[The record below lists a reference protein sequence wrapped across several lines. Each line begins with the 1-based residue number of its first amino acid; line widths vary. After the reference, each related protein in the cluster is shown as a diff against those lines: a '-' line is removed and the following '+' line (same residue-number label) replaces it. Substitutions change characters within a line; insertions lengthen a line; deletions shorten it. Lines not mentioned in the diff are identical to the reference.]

1 MRDYTDSPCFLR
13 ALESAA
19 SWRHAKQLDVKN
31 VPSSE
36 NQFHQLCQRIRL
48 TGVVQGVG
56 FRPFVWRLAKEL
68 RLTGWVRTDAKGLE
82 IEARGPDQ
90 KIDTLVERM
99 QREAPPFSRIDS
111 VQRRSAEAQE
121 HAEDFVILDSL
132 GGRLATMIGPD
143 TAVCRSCLQD
153 MFDPKGRRWRYAF
166 TSCAHCGPRYTVCR
180 HLPFDRERTS
190 FAGFGTCNKCQAE
203 YQRPHDRRLHTAGI
217 CCPKCGPRLS
227 LVDAAGKPMLGDPI
241 ANALALLKAG
251 KILAIKGPG
260 GFQLACDA
268 RNVAAVA
275 SLRVRKQ
282 QPVKPFP
289 VMFANALSAT
299 AFVHVSVGEPGL
311 LNLPERPIILLRK
324 RSSCDAALPG
334 VAPDL
339 AWLGVM
345 LPVSPLHYL
354 LFHEAVGRPEG
365 LGWLDK
371 AEELALVMTSGNP
384 AGEPPAI
391 DNEEALQRLAG
402 LADAFLMHDLAL
414 ASGAEDSVA
423 CSGPGGLQLIR
434 RSRGYA
440 PRAVKLPF
448 STPSILALGAHDK
461 SAVCVTRGGEA
472 FLSPHLGNPSGPL
485 AATALRDAADHL
497 LSVLGV
503 TPALIVHDLDP
514 ENPATLLARE
524 LAGQR
529 EIPLLGVQHHH
540 AHVAAVLAEH
550 HREGPVY
557 ALALDGYG
565 MGDDGKAWGGELLRV
580 DGACFAR
587 HGHLRPLRLARGD
600 HESGQPWRLAAAVL
614 HALGR
619 TGEIARRYAGQPEAS
634 AVAER
639 LKADDDIVETT
650 SMGRLLDAA
659 AGLLGVS
666 TSACFRGQA
675 GLLLEGLAE
684 RQGEV
689 SPLPGGWLIEAGCL
703 NLLPLF
709 SALAEEKNVQ
719 HGAALFHATLA
730 AALAD
735 WLVKMV
741 PAGSAV
747 SAGGGCLQNQVLGRA
762 LRSHLADAG
771 MHLIEARRIPPNDGG
786 IALGQAWIAQHHLH
800 VNPLKE

>member
-1 MRDYTDSPCFLR
+1 M
-13 ALESAA
+13 
-19 SWRHAKQLDVKN
+19 
-31 VPSSE
+31 PSSE
-36 NQFHQLCQRIRL
+36 NRSNVLCQRIRL

-68 RLTGWVRTDAKGLE
+68 RLSGWVRTDAKGLE

-90 KIDTLVERM
+90 KIDALVDRL

-111 VQRRSAEAQE
+111 VHRRSAETQE
-121 HAEDFVILDSL
+121 LAEDFVILDSL
-132 GGRLATMIGPD
+132 GGRAATMIGPD
-143 TAVCRSCLQD
+143 TAVCRNCLQD

-180 HLPFDRERTS
+180 GLPFDRERTS
-190 FAGFGTCNKCQAE
+190 FSGFPTCNKCQAE
-203 YQRPHDRRLHTAGI
+203 FQRPHDRRLHTAGI
-217 CCPKCGPRLS
+217 CCPKCGPKLL
-227 LVDAAGKPMLGDPI
+227 LVDAAGRAILGDPI

-251 KILAIKGPG
+251 KILALKGPG

-275 SLRVRKQ
+275 SLRARKRQ
-282 QPVKPFP
+282 MARAFP

-299 AFVHVSVGEPGL
+299 AFVHVAVGEPGL
-311 LNLPERPIILLRK
+311 LNMPERPIILLRK
-324 RSSCDAALPG
+324 RSRCDAALPG

-354 LFHEAVGRPEG
+354 LFHEAAGRPEG
-365 LGWLDK
+365 TAWLDK
-371 AEELALVMTSGNP
+371 AEELALAITSGNP

-414 ASGAEDSVA
+414 VTGAEDSVA
-423 CSGPGGLQLIR
+423 CSGPGGLQLVR

-440 PRAVKLPF
+440 PRSVKLPF

-461 SAVCVTRGGEA
+461 STVCVTRGNEA
-472 FLSPHLGNPSGPL
+472 FLSPHLGNLSNP
-485 AATALRDAADHL
+485 AAQAALQGAAEHL
-497 LSVLGV
+497 LSVLDV
-503 TPALIVHDLDP
+503 SPALVAHDLDA
-514 ENPATLLARE
+514 ENPATRLARE
-524 LAGQR
+524 IAAQR
-529 EIPLLGVQHHH
+529 GVPLLAVQHHH

-550 HREGPVY
+550 HSEGPVY

-565 MGDDGKAWGGELLRV
+565 VGDDGKVWGGELLRA
-580 DGACFAR
+580 DGAIFAR
-587 HGHLRPLRLARGD
+587 LGHLRPLRLTSGD
-600 HESGQPWRLAAAVL
+600 HESGQPWRFAAAVL

-619 TGEIARRYAGQPEAS
+619 GNEIERRFADQPEAG

-639 LKADDDIVETT
+639 LNGSESIVETT

-666 TSACFRGQA
+666 ASTRFRGQA

-684 RQGEV
+684 RQGDV
-689 SPLPGGWLIEAGCL
+689 FPLSGGWSIDNGCL

-709 SALAEEKNVQ
+709 AALAEEKNPQ
-719 HGAALFHATLA
+719 LGAALFHATLA
-730 AALAD
+730 AALTD
-735 WLVKMV
+735 WLAAVA
-741 PAGSAV
+741 PAGSTVA
-747 SAGGGCLQNQVLGRA
+747 AGGGCMQNQVLGRA
-762 LRSHLADAG
+762 LRGRLADAG
-771 MHLIEARRIPPNDGG
+771 LHLIEARRIPPNDGG
-786 IALGQAWIAQHHLH
+786 IALGQAWIAQHHLQ
-800 VNPLKE
+800 EIQ